1 MWKFPRACQLV
12 AGFHHQPQA
21 LSNDRLLTSVVYVAD
36 TVVAQ
41 ANHGFNLTAL
51 HQKLDDAGLGDAT
64 VDPGLIDRI
73 KQNLPNLIAS
83 ASNFA

>member
-1 MWKFPRACQLV
+1 
-12 AGFHHQPQA
+12 
-21 LSNDRLLTSVVYVAD
+21 VYVAD

-51 HQKLDDAGLGDAT
+51 HQKLDDAGLGDVT

-73 KQNLPNLIAS
+73 KQNLPNLVAS